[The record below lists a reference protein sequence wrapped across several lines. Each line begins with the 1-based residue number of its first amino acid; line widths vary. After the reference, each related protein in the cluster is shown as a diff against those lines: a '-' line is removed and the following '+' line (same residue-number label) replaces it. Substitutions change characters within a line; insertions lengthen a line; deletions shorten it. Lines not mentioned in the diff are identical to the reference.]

1 MERFC
6 DGPGYA
12 PGISVVGFDY
22 SNALRVERT
31 ALACRDLGV
40 INDLDDVGRRSF
52 LEEVPSP
59 SERRVDQHRASESAV
74 IPDGP
79 VPCAVFP
86 LGVRR
91 SVVRVQRAE
100 RRWIGVG
107 GVARNAGLDGVPVI
121 DLKGQLAG
129 VVIAGGIAIDE
140 RAT

>member
-6 DGPGYA
+6 DVPGYA

-59 SERRVDQHRASESAV
+59 SERRVDKHRASESAV

-79 VPCAVFP
+79 VPCSVFP

-91 SVVRVQRAE
+91 VVVRVQRTE
-100 RRWIGVG
+100 SGGIGMRG
-107 GVARNAGLDGVPVI
+107 IARNAGFDGVRIVE
-121 DLKGQLAG
+121 LEGQLAG
-129 VVIAGGIAIDE
+129 VVIAGGI
-140 RAT
+140 